1 MGILD
6 RFTQMISQSQ
16 EKPGHELTYRV
27 VLGALLSLVSKAD
40 GKITEQEIETKKA
53 LLAKKGYT
61 TPEEQQEILAAS
73 QRAIEERLDWQGFT
87 REVNQ
92 EYEYS
97 ERVQLV
103 RDLFSVAWADH
114 ELSHSEVETI
124 RKISNLLW
132 LEHKDFIKAKL
143 ETKPESLKE

>member
-6 RFTQMISQSQ
+6 RFTQVITKKE
-16 EKPGHELTYRV
+16 EKPSHAITYRI
-27 VLGALLSLVSKAD
+27 VLGALLSLVSQAD
-40 GKITEQEIETKKA
+40 GKITEQEITTKKA
-53 LLAKKGYT
+53 VLAKRGYT
-61 TPEEQQEILAAS
+61 TPEDQEEILAAS
-73 QRAIEERLDWQGFT
+73 QKAIVDRMDWEGFT

-92 EYEYS
+92 ECEYP

-114 ELSHSEVETI
+114 ELSHEELETI

-132 LEHKDFIKAKL
+132 LDHKDFISAKL